1 MPFINRLNLSMH
13 YLFISAQKVR
23 LAIKGMLKNISK
35 TAMKEEKGKDQ
46 IRFTH
51 FKKLKGVSVY

>member
-1 MPFINRLNLSMH
+1 MNRLNLSMH

-35 TAMKEEKGKDQ
+35 TTMKEEKGKDQ